1 MMNQG
6 NPQQDGFVDNSL
18 NGARQQLEGH
28 IGQVID
34 QYAARVPG
42 GERFTPEAKQAVS
55 GMLDGLQKQLEAEA
69 ANRLGAPGNIGSPA
83 SGNSNQ
89 QPDQGGLL

>member
-6 NPQQDGFVDNSL
+6 NPQPDGFVDNTL
-18 NGARQQLEGH
+18 HGARQQLEGH

-55 GMLDGLQKQLEAEA
+55 GVLDSLQRQLEAEA
-69 ANRLGAPGNIGSPA
+69 ANRLGGLGNSGNPAPGNG
-83 SGNSNQ
+83 NQ
-89 QPDQGGLL
+89 QSGQGSLL